1 MSESDRSKRRHDD
14 EIKSRIEWVS
24 IGPLSLPLLRV
35 CVLNIAIAIIFVCR
49 LVFFSRTEGRYTY
62 DFTVVLNFPPM
73 VVIRYTP
80 LLSSS
85 SASPAAQRKP
95 SGS

>member
-35 CVLNIAIAIIFVCR
+35 CVLNIAIAIIFVLSTLCVSVAPKGDITMI
-49 LVFFSRTEGRYTY
+49 L
-62 DFTVVLNFPPM
+62 
-73 VVIRYTP
+73 P
-80 LLSSS
+80 LF
-85 SASPAAQRKP
+85 
-95 SGS
+95 